1 MAIIGSNEKILFSSA
16 ALIFLLSTTRPDKPC
31 SYVVVVV
38 VVLQLS
44 PFSLPLPD
52 LINLC
57 LSVVLVRVLILV
69 LVVLVAL
76 VSHLSSSF
84 LASSRQNICNNWFKR
99 NKHFPFIFAIEHK
112 YIICF
117 LNLLRLPCCET
128 PLRELDG
135 TEKPK
140 VLQQIAPPPVAPILS
155 QAQLP
160 PPILSIL
167 VSAGLLQWHS
177 AARPDTMAKVPSEDF
192 PRFGLISRGRHLP
205 YRLLNREI

>member
-1 MAIIGSNEKILFSSA
+1 MRVLV
-16 ALIFLLSTTRPDKPC
+16 L
-31 SYVVVVV
+31 VVVVLV

-57 LSVVLVRVLILV
+57 SSVVLVV
-69 LVVLVAL
+69 L

-84 LASSRQNICNNWFKR
+84 LASSRQKICNNWFKR
-99 NKHFPFIFAIEHK
+99 NKTFPFIFAIEHK
-112 YIICF
+112 HIICF
-117 LNLLRLPCCET
+117 LGLLRLPCCGT

-140 VLQQIAPPPVAPILS
+140 VLQQIAPPPVAPFSPRRPIP